1 MTFRRESEKSTTHK
15 IHPGPSGAPQYT
27 RTMEE
32 QIIIIETERQ
42 THNAAEAAKR
52 RGCMTVAEL
61 VNFLQYNYN
70 DDTKVVFSFDNGYT
84 YGACVENMFHEA
96 E

>member
-1 MTFRRESEKSTTHK
+1 
-15 IHPGPSGAPQYT
+15 
-27 RTMEE
+27 
-32 QIIIIETERQ
+32 
-42 THNAAEAAKR
+42 
-52 RGCMTVAEL
+52 MTVAEL

>member
-1 MTFRRESEKSTTHK
+1 
-15 IHPGPSGAPQYT
+15 
-27 RTMEE
+27 MEE
-32 QIIIIETERQ
+32 NQILIIETERQ
-42 THNAAEAAKR
+42 DYNAAAAASR